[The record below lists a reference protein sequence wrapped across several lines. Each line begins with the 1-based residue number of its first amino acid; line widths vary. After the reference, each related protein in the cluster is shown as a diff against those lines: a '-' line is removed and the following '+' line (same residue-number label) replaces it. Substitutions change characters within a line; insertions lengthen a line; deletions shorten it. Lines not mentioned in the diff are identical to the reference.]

1 MHSKINE
8 DMAVSS
14 RAMIIEVAI
23 ESSFQPLLQLYMLFP
38 TLFKQFLCYHETG
51 FLTSQSIPEIF
62 GSIQQI
68 QFLSILTSVISLAW
82 SFTFYQSIKKKGALD
97 FGSNM
102 IGRTLLLAANL
113 LQISSRLL
121 IIVIYAYLFGPG
133 NFWPMI
139 VCVICH
145 ILLMSFLNYM
155 ISYDW
160 LKENFQNKHGKIFYH
175 CLLNGICNLYLHNW
189 IVKINKVSDMEKSI
203 YYKRSDECI
212 TSKNRKTQ
220 GRKTND
226 KRTSSTVFRQVTF
239 DIIFILETCIVVLVS
254 HFKLK
259 EDLDEI
265 LTFVAISQ
273 VVGIFLKFIYYYQFH
288 IWKNAFTFEEI
299 SRNIGSS
306 MRNAVR
312 SLTFISTIS
321 NSDSVA
327 LMQNKEI

>member
-1 MHSKINE
+1 MLGDRNTCGSSLVKLMKTTMYVSLALLAVIFWPFWMLFKKFVSTWKYAIATPQMKFDMHSKINE

-97 FGSNM
+97 FGSNL
-102 IGRTLLLAANL
+102 IGRILLLAANL

-139 VCVICH
+139 VSVIGH
-145 ILLMSFLNYM
+145 IFLMSFLNYM

-160 LKENFQNKHGKIFYH
+160 LNQNFQY
-175 CLLNGICNLYLHNW
+175 
-189 IVKINKVSDMEKSI
+189 VKIEIDEKQI
-203 YYKRSDECI
+203 MNFC
-212 TSKNRKTQ
+212 
-220 GRKTND
+220 
-226 KRTSSTVFRQVTF
+226 SSQ
-239 DIIFILETCIVVLVS
+239 IL
-254 HFKLK
+254 
-259 EDLDEI
+259 
-265 LTFVAISQ
+265 
-273 VVGIFLKFIYYYQFH
+273 
-288 IWKNAFTFEEI
+288 N
-299 SRNIGSS
+299 
-306 MRNAVR
+306 
-312 SLTFISTIS
+312 TI
-321 NSDSVA
+321 
-327 LMQNKEI
+327 